1 MAEMR
6 RMVFALLRIAVAV
19 VVVAVTLLVVFQGK
33 LVWVPSGA
41 PEVTPSLLKIPYR
54 DVTLTTR
61 DGVALHAWLLP
72 AEEPRGL
79 LVFCHGNGGSIG
91 DRIDD
96 GAELRRLGL
105 TTLLFDYRGYG
116 GNGGALS
123 EEGTYLDA
131 EAAYD
136 FLAALP
142 AEGGAA
148 PAKPLPILAF
158 GESLGGAIAIELARR
173 RPLTGLVT
181 ESTFTSIADMGAELY
196 PFLPVRWLLRIR
208 YASVDKVA
216 DVKCPWLMLHSRAD
230 DIVPYAHGER
240 LLAAATAATQAAGRS
255 PPRFAELRGGHNEG
269 GFLVSP
275 DGKAALASF
284 LDSVLR

>member
-1 MAEMR
+1 MAGML

-96 GAELRRLGL
+96 GAALRRLGF

-116 GNGGALS
+116 GNGGSLS

-148 PAKPLPILAF
+148 PAKSLPPSKPLPIVAF
-158 GESLGGAIAIELARR
+158 GESLGGAVSIWLATQ
-173 RPLTGLVT
+173 RPCAGVAVV
-181 ESTFTSIADMGAELY
+181 STFTCLSD
-196 PFLPVRWLLRIR
+196 
-208 YASVDKVA
+208 VA
-216 DVKCPWLMLHSRAD
+216 RVHYGPLAAVVGSRFDSRARLRELETPLFVAHGD
-230 DIVPYAHGER
+230 RDEVVPYELGER
-240 LLAAATAATQAAGRS
+240 LFVEAPEPKRFFRAVGAYHNDVFAAPGLIAAIVAFARSVTSAA
-255 PPRFAELRGGHNEG
+255 
-269 GFLVSP
+269 
-275 DGKAALASF
+275 
-284 LDSVLR
+284 

>member
-1 MAEMR
+1 MAGFRSMLFSL
-6 RMVFALLRIAVAV
+6 VKIAAAVVLIAVV
-19 VVVAVTLLVVFQGK
+19 LMVVFQSRMIW
-33 LVWVPSGA
+33 LPSGA
-41 PEVTPSLLKIPYR
+41 PQVTPSLLKLPYR

-61 DGVALHAWLLP
+61 DGVALHSWLLP
-72 AEEPRGL
+72 AERPRAL

-91 DRIDD
+91 DRIDS
-96 GAELRRLGL
+96 GAALRELGL

-116 GNGGALS
+116 GNGGSLS

-142 AEGGAA
+142 AEEGAT
-148 PAKPLPILAF
+148 AKLPIVAF
-158 GESLGGAIAIELARR
+158 GESLGGAVAIELARR
-173 RPLTGLVT
+173 RPLAGLVT
-181 ESTFTSIADMGAELY
+181 ESTFTSIDDMAAKLY
-196 PFLPVRWLLRIR
+196 PWLPVRRLLRIH
-208 YASVDKVA
+208 YDSIAKLA
-216 DVKCPWLMLHSRAD
+216 DVKCPWLLMHSRGD
-230 DIVPYAHGER
+230 EIVPYSHGER
-240 LLAAATAATQAAGRS
+240 LLAVASAAALAAGRP

-284 LDSVLR
+284 LDAVLR

>member
-1 MAEMR
+1 MAGML
-6 RMVFALLRIAVAV
+6 RMVFALLKIAVAV
-19 VVVAVTLLVVFQGK
+19 VVIAVTLLVVFQAK
-33 LVWVPSGA
+33 LVWLPTGA
-41 PEVTPSLLKIPYR
+41 PEVTPSLLRIPYR

-79 LVFCHGNGGSIG
+79 LVFCHGNGGNIG
-91 DRIDD
+91 DRIDS
-96 GAELRRLGL
+96 GAELRRLGF

-116 GNGGALS
+116 GNGGSLS

-142 AEGGAA
+142 
-148 PAKPLPILAF
+148 PAKPLPIIAF
-158 GESLGGAIAIELARR
+158 GESLGGAVAIELARR
-173 RPLTGLVT
+173 RPLAGLVT

-196 PFLPVRWLLRIR
+196 PFLPVRWILRIR

-216 DVKCPWLMLHSRAD
+216 DVKCPWLLLHSRAD
-230 DIVPYAHGER
+230 DIVPYAHVER
-240 LLAAATAATQAAGRS
+240 LLAAATAAAQAAGRA

-284 LDSVLR
+284 FDSVLR

>member
-19 VVVAVTLLVVFQGK
+19 VVVAVILLVVFQGK
-33 LVWVPSGA
+33 LVWAPTGA
-41 PEVTPSLLKIPYR
+41 PDVTPSLLKIPYR

-96 GAELRRLGL
+96 GAALRRLGL

-116 GNGGALS
+116 GNGGSLS

-136 FLAALP
+136 FLAASSAKLLP
-142 AEGGAA
+142 

-173 RPLTGLVT
+173 RKLAGLVT

-216 DVKCPWLMLHSRAD
+216 DVKCPWLLLHSRAD

-240 LLAAATAATQAAGRS
+240 LLAAATAAAQAAGRS